1 MPFLA
6 VRGKQALAHRVIRIE
21 RIVECSPQNIGRQL
35 GALRRACVLSQFPGL
50 VSSTQSV
57 WILSG
62 VVCRSKLPDYEQR
75 VVAGESDRQ
84 HGQIMIKLSAHVRIL
99 DV

>member
-1 MPFLA
+1 MQPTEYWPA
-6 VRGKQALAHRVIRIE
+6 TGRAAPRVRSEPL
-21 RIVECSPQNIGRQL
+21 
-35 GALRRACVLSQFPGL
+35 PGL

-75 VVAGESDRQ
+75 FVAGEAARQ
-84 HGQIMIKLSAHVRIL
+84 HDQIMIKLSAHVRII
-99 DV
+99 DVTAAGARPAE